1 MQYEWYIDVYFIVN
15 FAMDLFLLLLLGK
28 LLKRSP
34 SLFRLAAAGV
44 FGALGSCGAVYL
56 WRFPAVITWVV
67 GILLPGC
74 IMVWIAFQ
82 PKTWRSLVKMVLLL
96 FFEAFCI
103 GGIMEALY
111 QRTKAS
117 LYGLSKGMPVLIWL
131 FAAMGAWFGF
141 RFLWT
146 IVSEMK
152 KESQMLYRLT
162 LQSGQVQTSAT
173 GYLDTG
179 NSLYDPAD
187 NRPVHIVSENLW
199 KKLWSP
205 GMGCKKIPFRTIGNP
220 LGILEAVEIDQMEIQ
235 QEGNGKRILSKP
247 LIARAP
253 FKMTKDGSYD
263 VLLHK
268 ETLY

>member
-1 MQYEWYIDVYFIVN
+1 
-15 FAMDLFLLLLLGK
+15 
-28 LLKRSP
+28 
-34 SLFRLAAAGV
+34 
-44 FGALGSCGAVYL
+44 
-56 WRFPAVITWVV
+56 
-67 GILLPGC
+67 
-74 IMVWIAFQ
+74 MVWIAFR

-117 LYGLSKGMPVLIWL
+117 LYGLSKGMPVLIWFFL
-131 FAAMGAWFGF
+131 AMGAWFGF

-146 IVSEMK
+146 IIWEMK
-152 KESQMLYRLT
+152 KESQTLYLLT
-162 LQSGQVQTSAT
+162 LKAGQVQTFTT

-179 NSLYDPAD
+179 NSLYDPSD

-205 GMGCKKIPFRTIGNP
+205 DTDCKRIPFRTIGSP
-220 LGILEAVEIDQMEIQ
+220 LGILDVMEIEQ
-235 QEGNGKRILSKP
+235 IEIQKEGGAKKRLSKP

-253 FKMTKDGSYD
+253 FKMTKDGSYE

>member
-15 FAMDLFLLLLLGK
+15 FAMDLFLLILLGK
-28 LLKRSP
+28 LLKRSA
-34 SLFRLAAAGV
+34 SAFRLMAAGA
-44 FGALGSCGAVYL
+44 FGALGSCAAVCF
-56 WRFPAVITWVV
+56 WRFPAVITWVM
-67 GILLPGC
+67 GLLLPGC
-74 IMVWIAFQ
+74 IMVWIAFR

-117 LYGLSKGMPVLIWL
+117 LYGLSKGMPVLIWFFL
-131 FAAMGAWFGF
+131 AMGAWFGF
-141 RFLWT
+141 RFIWT
-146 IVSEMK
+146 IIWEMK
-152 KESQMLYRLT
+152 KESQTLYLLT
-162 LQSGQVQTSAT
+162 LKAGQVQTFTT

-179 NSLYDPAD
+179 NSLYDPSD

-205 GMGCKKIPFRTIGNP
+205 DTDCKRIPFRTIGNP
-220 LGILEAVEIDQMEIQ
+220 LGILDVMEIEQ
-235 QEGNGKRILSKP
+235 IEIQKEGGAKKRLSKP

-253 FKMTKDGSYD
+253 FKMTKDGSYE